1 MKLIPYLTPRN
12 LKLAL
17 VAVPVAVAGL
27 YYAVFAADRYVSESV
42 VTVRQSN
49 PTANPLPGAAL
60 VLAGLTPGS
69 REDTLYLREYVHS
82 LGLLKRLD
90 QRLKLREH
98 YESEKLDPVSRLWG
112 GTSQEW
118 FLAYYRSRV
127 EVLMD
132 DISGLLTLRVQGFD
146 PQFAEALNKA
156 VLEESE
162 RFVNELSHRMA
173 REQQQFAETE
183 LARAADKLQQAKAKV
198 LAFQTEHK
206 LLDPLAQAQAT
217 GSLTAELQGALSR
230 QEAELRNA
238 LTYLQE
244 DSYQVR
250 ALRSQVDA
258 LRQQLDAERLRATSG
273 KNGERL
279 NALAAQ
285 FHDLRLQ
292 AGFAEDAYKL
302 ALSAVENAR
311 IDASRKLK
319 SLVVIEPPAKPEIAE
334 YPRRLYNLATLLIVC
349 GLLYGVTRLIVAT
362 IRDHQD

>member
-1 MKLIPYLTPRN
+1 MKFMQYLTPRN

-17 VAVPVAVAGL
+17 VVVPVALAGL
-27 YYAVFAADRYVSESV
+27 YYAVFAADRYVSASV
-42 VTVRQSN
+42 VTVRQTNVS
-49 PTANPLPGAAL
+49 TNPLPGAAL
-60 VLAGLTPGS
+60 MLAGINPPS

-90 QRLKLREH
+90 ERLKLREH
-98 YESEKLDPVSRLWG
+98 YESETLDPIARLWH

-118 FLAYYRSRV
+118 FLEYYRRRV

-132 DISGLLTLRVQGFD
+132 DISGLLTVRVQGFD

-173 REQQQFAETE
+173 REQQQFAEAE
-183 LARAADKLQQAKAKV
+183 LTRAADKLQQAKGKV

-206 LLDPLAQAQAT
+206 LLDPLAQAQAAGT
-217 GSLTAELQGALSR
+217 LTAELQGALAK
-230 QEAELRNA
+230 QEAELRAA
-238 LTYLQE
+238 LAYLQE

-258 LRQQLDAERLRATSG
+258 LRQQLDAERLRATAG
-273 KNGERL
+273 KDGERL
-279 NALAAQ
+279 NALAAE

-319 SLVVIEPPAKPEIAE
+319 ALVVIEPPARPEIAE

-349 GLLYGVTRLIVAT
+349 GLLYGVTRLVVAT